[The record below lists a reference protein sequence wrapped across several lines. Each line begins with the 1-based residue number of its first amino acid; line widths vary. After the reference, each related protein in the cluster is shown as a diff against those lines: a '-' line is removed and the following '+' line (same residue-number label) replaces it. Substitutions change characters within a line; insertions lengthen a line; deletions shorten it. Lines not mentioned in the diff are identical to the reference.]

1 MATGEAR
8 CITKDSDFS
17 MVEGTSLD
25 PINLNKEFMQAV
37 IEVDPEMAK
46 DTTYARMQCAI
57 GKKYNGMPLTVGEK
71 AQFVGLGVAK
81 SALTLVRPNLAL
93 FFGTMMKVMAGELLM
108 TSVPIRVDGSVVG
121 VVCFA
126 HTVDSVAAKQDKA
139 RMEQVATTI
148 GQVAVLA
155 AAGSGDDE

>member
-1 MATGEAR
+1 M
-8 CITKDSDFS
+8 
-17 MVEGTSLD
+17 
-25 PINLNKEFMQAV
+25 

-57 GKKYNGMPLTVGEK
+57 GKKYNGMPLTVGETG
-71 AQFVGLGVAK
+71 VGLGVAK
-81 SALTLVRPNLAL
+81 SALTMVRPNLAL

-155 AAGSGDDE
+155 AAGGGDDE